1 MKGRL
6 MNLTY
11 RLGVERSVIFTGP
24 LPEKYKYAAL
34 ASSEALILPSSFE
47 AQGLVLM
54 EAQALGIPVIATKQG
69 GVPYF
74 IRDGVNGILIDYG
87 RPDQIVKAV
96 KIILEDRDFARRM
109 GENGRRLAEKHTW
122 DSIAN
127 KTLAIYEDLVE
138 TSAKNVV
145 SSAS

>member
-1 MKGRL
+1 MMGRL
-6 MNLTY
+6 MNLTH

-24 LPEKYKYAAL
+24 LPEEYKYAAL

-54 EAQALGIPVIATKQG
+54 EAQALGIPVIATRQG

-74 IRDGVNGILIDYG
+74 IRDGENGILIDYG

-96 KIILEDRDFARRM
+96 KTILEDRDLARRM

-127 KTLAIYEDLVE
+127 KMLAIYEDMTE
-138 TSAKNVV
+138 ASAKK
-145 SSAS
+145 